1 MHVYMRQTQEMI
13 IDETSAIGNICRLIK
28 DKKDRED
35 SIKKGSVRKLDAKD
49 LQERREDIT
58 KKQIADNVF
67 EEEEERRMKK
77 ICGTK
82 AAFNSWKIKRDE
94 VISRNAEIKRMLKER
109 EAEMNREATKVHT
122 YVHK

>member
-28 DKKDRED
+28 DKKDIED
-35 SIKKGSVRKLDAKD
+35 SIKKESVRKLDAKD

-58 KKQIADNVF
+58 KKQIADNIF
-67 EEEEERRMKK
+67 EEEERRMKK

-82 AAFNSWKIKRDE
+82 AAFNSWKIKRDK